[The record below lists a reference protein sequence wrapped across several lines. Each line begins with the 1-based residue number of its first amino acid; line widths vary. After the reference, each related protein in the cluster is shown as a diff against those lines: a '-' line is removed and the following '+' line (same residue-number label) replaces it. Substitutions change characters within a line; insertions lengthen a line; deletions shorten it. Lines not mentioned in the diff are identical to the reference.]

1 MKMAAAVYIYENS
14 ENSANYN
21 SAIDQIKYLPPS

>member
-1 MKMAAAVYIYENS
+1 MEAALELYENNVCENS

-21 SAIDQIKYLPPS
+21 SAIQVMVTK

>member
-21 SAIDQIKYLPPS
+21 SAIQVMVTK